1 MHACMYMYVYICV
14 CARSFRSLVLV
25 SCLGLLSCY
34 RNLMFHGFG
43 DNMRHLYTYDTV
55 SLFAHQAGQRS
66 RWTWLLVT
74 QLVMCI
80 WSSRSRSTVVYFLL
94 LMPAWH
100 AATSIVP
107 RPPSCNRLKFDA
119 RPLISCTPVHSRPAR
134 PGTSMFSGLPCE
146 RQQFFQEKPSLTQEL
161 KFQQGKPHWD
171 LSLTHLF
178 S

>member
-14 CARSFRSLVLV
+14 CVCAFFSV

-94 LMPAWH
+94 LMPA
-100 AATSIVP
+100 
-107 RPPSCNRLKFDA
+107 
-119 RPLISCTPVHSRPAR
+119 
-134 PGTSMFSGLPCE
+134 
-146 RQQFFQEKPSLTQEL
+146 
-161 KFQQGKPHWD
+161 
-171 LSLTHLF
+171 
-178 S
+178 